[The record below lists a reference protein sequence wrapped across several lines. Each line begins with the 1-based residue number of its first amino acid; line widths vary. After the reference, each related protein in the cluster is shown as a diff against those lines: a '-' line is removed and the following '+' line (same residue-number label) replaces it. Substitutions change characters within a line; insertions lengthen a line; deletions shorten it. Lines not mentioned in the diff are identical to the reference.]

1 MRVST
6 SKLERSL
13 AGPEKIF
20 LKCNRPSG
28 EVELCAATA
37 ALPAASK
44 LGQLQGTSSLERRQP
59 LKKKNQKVPFI

>member
-1 MRVST
+1 MQVST
-6 SKLERSL
+6 SKLKKSL
-13 AGPEKIF
+13 AGREKVF

-44 LGQLQGTSSLERRQP
+44 LDGCRGQPAWGRD
-59 LKKKNQKVPFI
+59 NC